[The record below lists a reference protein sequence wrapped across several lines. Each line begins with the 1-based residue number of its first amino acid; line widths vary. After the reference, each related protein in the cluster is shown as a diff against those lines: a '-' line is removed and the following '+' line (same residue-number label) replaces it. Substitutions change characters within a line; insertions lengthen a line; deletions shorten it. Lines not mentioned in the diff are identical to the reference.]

1 MIELRRPGAQLI
13 LEPGG
18 ALHFGSEERLD
29 VLSMA
34 LMGDQVWQVDQ
45 SEFTRRLSRP
55 QRTAYEA
62 RARGADPLREC
73 HRFMCEHLAVIR
85 QVGQPLV
92 HASAAVQAAYRAYVD
107 GAGMGAPQLALWRT
121 EGDDAIPVIAGG
133 HLKAAFRVARDAQD
147 PAPGRGAPW
156 LRFTHAAAAGRT
168 PDMLAAIPARL
179 RLDAPRPM
187 PVMRQPDWCIVMLPA
202 ADLRFHA
209 HAAPAEDDLPPELL
223 KQAFSACNRHYAPLL
238 RATLDALSG
247 EPAADADTPLQRFLI
262 WAQRTLD
269 LVEADDRWAVIQL
282 GAGAGHAAHPT
293 SGRAGTG
300 SRIAVAHTC
309 AAATRGENVGQAL
322 PMSWVRVRRDA

>member
-1 MIELRRPGAQLI
+1 MIELRRPGARLI

-34 LMGDQVWQVDQ
+34 LVGDQVWQVDQ

-92 HASAAVQAAYRAYVD
+92 RASAAVQAAYRAYLG
-107 GAGMGAPQLALWRT
+107 GADMGAPQLALWRT
-121 EGDDAIPVIAGG
+121 EGDAAGPVISGG

-147 PAPGRGAPW
+147 PAPGRGSPW
-156 LRFTHAAAAGRT
+156 LRFTHATVAGNT

-187 PVMRQPDWCIVMLPA
+187 PVMRETDWSLVMLPA
-202 ADLRFHA
+202 TDLRFHA
-209 HAAPAEDDLPPELL
+209 RVAPADDERPAEQLEH
-223 KQAFSACNRHYAPLL
+223 AFSACNHHYAPLL
-238 RATLDALSG
+238 RATLDALRG
-247 EPAADADTPLQRFLI
+247 EPAADPDTPLQRFLV
-262 WAQRTLD
+262 WARQTLD
-269 LVEADDRWAVIQL
+269 LVESDGRWAVIQL

-300 SRIAVAHTC
+300 SRIAVAHTG